1 MTSPIKHFHLIVP
14 VWGATY
20 TELFTDICLPM
31 LLTPGNLGAL
41 GKRPGDQFVI
51 MTTWEDY
58 LAIQDSVSFDRLKK
72 IIPVEFVL
80 VDGLVDLGNS
90 HKAMS
95 ECYAMAMRREEVVPG
110 ETSFVFLT
118 PDSFWPDGTFK
129 RLVELADQNFKVV
142 MAGGL
147 RVNSESMSA
156 ILRER
161 IARSPDNS
169 TILLP
174 ELIRLAFANI
184 HQLSTAFNMLSKTG
198 FLNMWPSHMY
208 WINER
213 DQQFVAHCFHL
224 HPLLVLAPKSET
236 DIGTTID
243 GEFLNN
249 LHYSLDCYHVIQEEF
264 VAIELTPA
272 ERNWGQR
279 LTPPSLIQMIRFSL
293 LHANSRHWHFFGKRI
308 VLNGSP
314 GMPINPAIAG
324 LADKVVKRIEKN
336 KQLALIIQSLR
347 LHRAV
352 PSVERRLGTA
362 KKLLRR
368 LVRR

>member
-1 MTSPIKHFHLIVP
+1 MTSAKHFHLIVP
-14 VWGATY
+14 VWGKTY
-20 TELFTDICLPM
+20 TELFTDVCLPM

-51 MTTWEDY
+51 VTTWDDY
-58 LAIQDSVSFDRLKK
+58 QAILDSSGLDRLKK
-72 IIPVEFVL
+72 MIPVEFVL
-80 VDGLVDLGNS
+80 VDSLVDLGNS

-95 ECYAMAMRREEVVPG
+95 ECYAMAMHREAVVPG
-110 ETSFVFLT
+110 ETCFLFLT

-129 RLVELADQNFKVV
+129 RLVELADQDFKVV

-147 RVNSESMSA
+147 RVKSESMSA

-161 IARSPDNS
+161 IARSPDNPAIPLS
-169 TILLP
+169 
-174 ELIRLAFANI
+174 ELISLALANI
-184 HQLSTAFNMLSKTG
+184 HQLSTAFNLLSKSG

-224 HPLLVLAPKSET
+224 HPLLVVAPRSDT
-236 DIGTTID
+236 AIGTTID

-249 LHYSLDCYHVIQEEF
+249 LHYPLDRYYVIQEEF

-272 ERNWGQR
+272 ERNWGQP
-279 LTPPSLIQMIRFSL
+279 LSPPSVVQMVRFSL
-293 LHANSRHWHFFGKRI
+293 LHANSRHWYFFGKRI

-314 GMPINPAIAG
+314 GKPIDPLIEI
-324 LADKVVKRIEKN
+324 LVDKTVRRIQKN
-336 KQLALIIQSLR
+336 QALALIIQKLR
-347 LHRAV
+347 LHLVA
-352 PSVERRLGTA
+352 PGIERRMGQV
-362 KKLLRR
+362 KNLLRR
-368 LVRR
+368 LVSR